1 MFPLWRVGRRP
12 PVGEFGR
19 SSREPVTALVAARL
33 QNGTARTGAHA
44 MAKAMLLGTT
54 TITWLESAFH
64 ARLLGE
70 TTKPGGQPLGLQRLA
85 LYRGN
90 SVFSACGKP
99 ATFAVPT
106 SFGWGCPQPCG
117 QCCGRLP
124 KRLWHRAI
132 TAKSFYSVL
141 SAERH

>member
-90 SVFSACGKP
+90 LGFFRLWKTCYLR
-99 ATFAVPT
+99 
-106 SFGWGCPQPCG
+106 CPHLVRVGLSTPCG

>member
-1 MFPLWRVGRRP
+1 M
-12 PVGEFGR
+12 
-19 SSREPVTALVAARL
+19 TALVAARL

-106 SFGWGCPQPCG
+106 SFGRGCPHPVDSVVDGYQSGCG
-117 QCCGRLP
+117 TGPQRQKVLHCALGR
-124 KRLWHRAI
+124 KAS
-132 TAKSFYSVL
+132 KEFYGTTHSCQ
-141 SAERH
+141 

>member
-54 TITWLESAFH
+54 TIAWLESAFH

-106 SFGWGCPQPCG
+106 SFGWGCPHPVDSVVDGYQSGCG
-117 QCCGRLP
+117 TGP
-124 KRLWHRAI
+124 
-132 TAKSFYSVL
+132 
-141 SAERH
+141 